1 MNPRFRA
8 GRRMPQQQRGIVLFV
23 ALIVVVVMALAGL
36 AMMRQTGSGISIAGN
51 VAMRQNATSAGDF
64 GTETGRQWLIDKS
77 LLTPTDLEADD
88 PTMGYYA
95 TWGTNLDG
103 DPTKIATWTPGANAV
118 EAITAAL
125 EPTNNRVLYVIHRLC
140 QAVGPPDAIGQNC
153 ADYQS
158 NQGGSQGGG
167 GANYPGGQL
176 TAARPLYRISARVE
190 GDRSTLSF
198 IQIIIQ

>member
-1 MNPRFRA
+1 MNPRNRA
-8 GRRMPQQQRGIVLFV
+8 YRAQPHRQRGIVLFV

-51 VAMRQNATSAGDF
+51 VSLRQNATSAGDF
-64 GTETGRQWLIDKS
+64 GTEAGRQWLLDKA
-77 LLTPTDLEADD
+77 LAAPVDLHADD
-88 PTMGYYA
+88 AANGYYA

-118 EAITAAL
+118 EATPADA
-125 EPTNNRVLYVIHRLC
+125 TQNRILYVIHRLC
-140 QAVGPPDAIGQNC
+140 ESLGAPDAIGQKC

-158 NQGGSQGGG
+158 NQGGSQGGT

-176 TAARPLYRISARVE
+176 EAARPLYRISARVE
-190 GDRSTLSF
+190 GPRNTLSF
-198 IQIIIQ
+198 IQIMIQ